1 MRWMKNSAG
10 GPSTWTGPTA
20 GPARGTKQAA
30 RISTR
35 GRMKWWKIGGKE
47 NSMNIWRTLDL
58 RSKISRPEEKR
69 LTALYLVDRRS
80 GHAEYRIGCLTK
92 KRGSN
97 TKLWWE
103 DASGVQDLAR
113 LRSRYDIQWSY
124 VDPCGPL
131 RPL

>member
-1 MRWMKNSAG
+1 
-10 GPSTWTGPTA
+10 
-20 GPARGTKQAA
+20 
-30 RISTR
+30 
-35 GRMKWWKIGGKE
+35 
-47 NSMNIWRTLDL
+47 MNIWRTLDL

-80 GHAEYRIGCLTK
+80 GRAEYRIGCLTK

-103 DASGVQDLAR
+103 DASGAQDLAR

-124 VDPCGPL
+124 VDPVTDHIAAL
-131 RPL
+131 